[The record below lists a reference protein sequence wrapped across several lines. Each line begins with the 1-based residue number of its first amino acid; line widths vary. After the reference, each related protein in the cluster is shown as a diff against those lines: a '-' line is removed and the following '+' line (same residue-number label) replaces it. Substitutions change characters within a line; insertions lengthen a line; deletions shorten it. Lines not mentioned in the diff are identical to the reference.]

1 MIIIEKGAKTRLPKP
16 FHFFNNICAY
26 LYDQLTEILSDPYYL
41 DMANT
46 TIDNNPE
53 LNSLLEADEIHALD
67 ALKQLGHNEEL
78 EIIVTKHVVMSIIS
92 DLVNFIYESIIIAQ
106 KGKLS
111 VAYALLRKPL
121 TDQLLILEQIV
132 ADRGDFIDR
141 YFHDGDPQK
150 YDPSAANLD
159 RKNIVSNS
167 IEKLRALLYS
177 PELIYELRYDKTSEV
192 GINPFTN
199 HALHIVT
206 NHKHYKTENQGLN
219 FTFPLNDEDMLEF
232 FNHYYSAVPV
242 LLNYLAAVV
251 DHIVFNLIDDPEHRR
266 EEKMLKRFIGFIMMY
281 DDQER
286 SLSKFTY
293 SKLSKLLVYDCE
305 ICKTKNK
312 FTKRDFEDYF
322 YSHHFICKRCFNPI
336 TLPAT
341 IWENIGKI
349 LYRDIETE
357 ATKQEVDR

>member
-16 FHFFNNICAY
+16 FHFVNNICAY
-26 LYDQLTEILSDPYYL
+26 LYDQLTEILSDTYYQ

-46 TIDNNPE
+46 IFEDNPM
-53 LNSLLEADEIHALD
+53 LVKMLDEEGLHPLD
-67 ALKQLGHNEEL
+67 ALKKLQLNGEL
-78 EIIVTKHVVMSIIS
+78 EVVVTKHVVMSIIA

-132 ADRGDFIDR
+132 ADREDFINR

-159 RKNIVSNS
+159 RKKIIGQAVD
-167 IEKLRALLYS
+167 KLKALLYS
-177 PELIYELRYDKTSEV
+177 PELIYELRYDKSSEI
-192 GINPFTN
+192 GINAFTN

-219 FTFPLNDEDMLEF
+219 FTFPVDDQEMVEF
-232 FNHYYSAVPV
+232 YNHYYSAVAV
-242 LLNYLAAVV
+242 LLNYLAAIA
-251 DHIVFNLIDDPEHRR
+251 DHIVFGLIENKEKRR
-266 EEKMLKRFIGFIMMY
+266 SEKMLKRFIAFIMLY
-281 DDQER
+281 DDEKR
-286 SLSKFTY
+286 SLSKETY
-293 SKLSKLLVYDCE
+293 SKLSRLLAKECE

-312 FTKRDFEDYF
+312 FTKRDFENYF
-322 YSHHFICKRCFNPI
+322 YSHYFTCKRCFNP
-336 TLPAT
+336 LPLPDDALD
-341 IWENIGKI
+341 NVFKI
-349 LYRDIETE
+349 LYKVEE
-357 ATKQEVDR
+357 LE

>member
-1 MIIIEKGAKTRLPKP
+1 MIIIEKGAKTKLPKP
-16 FHFFNNICAY
+16 FHFVNNICAY
-26 LYDQLTEILSDPYYL
+26 LYDQMAEILSDTYYL

-46 TIDNNPE
+46 TTANSPE
-53 LNSLLEADEIHALD
+53 LNQFLEQDRLHPLD
-67 ALKQLGHNEEL
+67 ALKQLGDNEAIEL
-78 EIIVTKHVVMSIIS
+78 IVTKHVTMSIIS
-92 DLVNFIYESIIIAQ
+92 DLVNFIYESIVIAQ

-132 ADRGDFIDR
+132 ADRKDFIDR

-159 RKNIVSNS
+159 RKGIVARS
-167 IEKLRALLYS
+167 IQKLGAMLYS
-177 PELIYELRYDKTSEV
+177 SDLIYELRYDKSSEI

-219 FTFPLNDEDMLEF
+219 FTFPLNDEDMFEY
-232 FNHYYSAVPV
+232 FNHYYSAMPV

-251 DHIVFNLIDDPEHRR
+251 DHIVFELIEDKEGRR
-266 EEKMLKRFIGFIMMY
+266 VEKMLIRFISYIMLY
-281 DDQER
+281 DDQKR
-286 SLSKFTY
+286 SLSKLTY
-293 SKLSKLLVYDCE
+293 PQLSKLLACECE

-312 FTKRDFEDYF
+312 FGKRDFEAYF
-322 YSHHFICKRCFNPI
+322 YEHYFTCKRCFNP
-336 TLPAT
+336 LPIAPEAL
-341 IWENIGKI
+341 ENVSKI
-349 LYRDIETE
+349 LYRTGESNE
-357 ATKQEVDR
+357 ASDQPNH

>member
-1 MIIIEKGAKTRLPKP
+1 MIIIEKGTKTRLPKP
-16 FHFFNNICAY
+16 FHFVNNICAY
-26 LYDQLTEILSDPYYL
+26 QYDQLTEILSDTYYL
-41 DMANT
+41 EMANT
-46 TIDNNPE
+46 TFEDNPTLVKM
-53 LNSLLEADEIHALD
+53 LNDEGLHPLD
-67 ALKQLGHNEEL
+67 ALKKLGLNGEL
-78 EIIVTKHVVMSIIS
+78 EIVVTKHVVMSIIA

-132 ADRGDFIDR
+132 ADREDFINR

-159 RKNIVSNS
+159 RKKIIEQAVIKLNS
-167 IEKLRALLYS
+167 QLYS
-177 PELIYELRYDKTSEV
+177 PELIYELRYDKSSEV

-219 FTFPLNDEDMLEF
+219 FTFPLDDEDMFEF
-232 FNHYYSAVPV
+232 YNHYYSAVSV
-242 LLNYLAAVV
+242 LLNYLAAIV
-251 DHIVFNLIDDPEHRR
+251 DHIVFELIEDKERR
-266 EEKMLKRFIGFIMMY
+266 RIEKLLKRFIGFIMLY
-281 DDQER
+281 DHNER
-286 SLSKFTY
+286 SLSKLTY
-293 SKLSKLLVYDCE
+293 SELSKLLANECE

-322 YSHHFICKRCFNPI
+322 HNHYFTCKRCFNPLH
-336 TLPAT
+336 LPVEALD
-341 IWENIGKI
+341 NIGKI
-349 LYRDIETE
+349 LYGSEGMN
-357 ATKQEVDR
+357 